1 MWEIEKGPT
10 CMCSTFNKEL
20 VREEVSSDYTVTTI
34 YDKDR
39 EIILENKLSIS
50 YQVQKNWG
58 SINIALN
65 GSHYFHDLSQFNVRL
80 YNNINLKITKGLSLN
95 MRMNV
100 SIIRDQINLPA
111 GEVSDEDILLQRQAL
126 ATGYSLWGDVGINYT
141 SGSIYN
147 SVVNPRFN

>member
-1 MWEIEKGPT
+1 
-10 CMCSTFNKEL
+10 
-20 VREEVSSDYTVTTI
+20 
-34 YDKDR
+34 
-39 EIILENKLSIS
+39 
-50 YQVQKNWG
+50 
-58 SINIALN
+58 
-65 GSHYFHDLSQFNVRL
+65 
-80 YNNINLKITKGLSLN
+80 
-95 MRMNV
+95 MNV